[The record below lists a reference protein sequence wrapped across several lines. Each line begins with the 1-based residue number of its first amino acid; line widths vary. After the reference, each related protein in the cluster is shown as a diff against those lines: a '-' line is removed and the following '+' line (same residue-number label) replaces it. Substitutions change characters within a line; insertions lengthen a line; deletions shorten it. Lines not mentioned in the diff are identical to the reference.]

1 MVIALVVLAVISTPG
16 RRLRQAVWAQ
26 ALMLAPQI
34 VVLDPGG
41 HGGIDTGA
49 AGQTRGGDRKR
60 DHFARVSVS
69 EGVSKSERGG
79 PGTAYPVRRQRAVG
93 GLRTRLRLRADLV
106 QRSQATLFLSIHG
119 NSFPAPGEYGGAQ
132 TFFWR

>member
-79 PGTAYPVRRQRAVG
+79 RVLLTRSDDKELSEDFEQDCAQGRFSAAKSGYFVSKYPREQLSGTG
-93 GLRTRLRLRADLV
+93 
-106 QRSQATLFLSIHG
+106 
-119 NSFPAPGEYGGAQ
+119 
-132 TFFWR
+132 